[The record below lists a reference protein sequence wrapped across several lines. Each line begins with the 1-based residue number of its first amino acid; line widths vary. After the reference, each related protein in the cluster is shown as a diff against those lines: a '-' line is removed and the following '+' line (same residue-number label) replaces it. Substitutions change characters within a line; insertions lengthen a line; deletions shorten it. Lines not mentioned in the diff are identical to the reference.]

1 MTASANGMRSRA
13 SACPVLVVVER
24 MRGRWGVGFLQPP
37 RKGNA
42 GKRLAD
48 THSMNPD
55 RARGMRGQLV
65 ERGKS
70 EPQAF
75 AKVRDILSVA

>member
-1 MTASANGMRSRA
+1 M
-13 SACPVLVVVER
+13 
-24 MRGRWGVGFLQPP
+24 GVGFLQPP
-37 RKGNA
+37 RKSNA

-65 ERGKS
+65 ERRKS

-75 AKVRDILSVA
+75 PKVRDILSVAQSLDEPIGHQQKGREAHEKAINEIH